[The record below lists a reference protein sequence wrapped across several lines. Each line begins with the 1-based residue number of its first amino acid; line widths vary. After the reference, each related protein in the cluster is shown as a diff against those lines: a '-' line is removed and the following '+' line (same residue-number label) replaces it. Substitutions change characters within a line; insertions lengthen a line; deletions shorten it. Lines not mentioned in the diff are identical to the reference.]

1 MVVEREM
8 TPTKKKPAKKAAKKT
23 VKKTAP
29 KRTVPRKGAP
39 KKRTARAKAPAKAV
53 AKAPPR
59 TLPALARPAKTPA
72 SRPAPLVG
80 IILGSRTDL
89 DTLASATELLD
100 ALGVPYEMRI
110 LSAHRTPDETA
121 AWAKGAEAR
130 GLEVIIAAAGLAAHL
145 PGVVAA
151 QTTLPVLGVPVD
163 GGSLHGL
170 DALLSIVQMPK
181 GVPVGTL
188 AIGKHGAANAALLA
202 IAILSLK
209 RPELKDKIRQWRA
222 ARVAEALAQS

>member
-8 TPTKKKPAKKAAKKT
+8 TPTKRKPAKKAAKRPA
-23 VKKTAP
+23 KKAA
-29 KRTVPRKGAP
+29 PRKKA
-39 KKRTARAKAPAKAV
+39 AAAKAPPKAV

-59 TLPALARPAKTPA
+59 TLPALARPAKSPA

>member
-1 MVVEREM
+1 M
-8 TPTKKKPAKKAAKKT
+8 TPTKKKPAKKAAKRPA
-23 VKKTAP
+23 KKAA
-29 KRTVPRKGAP
+29 PRKKA
-39 KKRTARAKAPAKAV
+39 AAAKAPPKAV

-59 TLPALARPAKTPA
+59 TLPALARPAKSPA

-121 AWAKGAEAR
+121 AWAKGAETR

-151 QTTLPVLGVPVD
+151 HSTLPVLGVPVD

>member
-1 MVVEREM
+1 M

-39 KKRTARAKAPAKAV
+39 KKRTARAKAPAKAPAKAV

-59 TLPALARPAKTPA
+59 TLPALARPAKSPA

>member
-1 MVVEREM
+1 M

-23 VKKTAP
+23 VKKT
-29 KRTVPRKGAP
+29 AP

-188 AIGKHGAANAALLA
+188 AIGKHGAANAALLG